1 MVIVQATEGLLSSD
15 LHTSL
20 RLHLI
25 IKDQVNS
32 QKDVGNLQ
40 WTLLVPHNKKEIKW
54 CHVSRHSNDDISDV
68 NTNVTLR
75 TM

>member
-1 MVIVQATEGLLSSD
+1 MVIVQATEGPPSSD

-20 RLHLI
+20 RLPLI

-40 WTLLVPHNKKEIKW
+40 WTLLVPQNKEEIKW
-54 CHVSRHSNDDISDV
+54 RYVSKHNSDDISDV
-68 NTNVTLR
+68 NTNVRLR